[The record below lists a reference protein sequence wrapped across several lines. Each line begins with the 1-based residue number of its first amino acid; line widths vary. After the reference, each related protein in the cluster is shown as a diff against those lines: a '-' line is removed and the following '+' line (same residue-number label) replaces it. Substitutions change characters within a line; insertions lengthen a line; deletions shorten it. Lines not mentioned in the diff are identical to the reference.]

1 MIYGNYADQLAP
13 NLICNPPNGPL
24 MSLRVTRERQTYHC
38 DEQADIMDSPA
49 SHVAESLVS
58 PPLQRP
64 AGYQQ
69 VPTPSTAQPAPP
81 PAPPPPVRRLNLAAP
96 NTEDDTS
103 LTGQVIT
110 ACGERERERE
120 RRQDIKKQCCAL
132 YFPAL
137 CPRGLRALGA
147 VRMSP
152 SDLQAHRA
160 HP

>member
-81 PAPPPPVRRLNLAAP
+81 PAPPPPPVRRLNLAAP

-120 RRQDIKKQCCAL
+120 RETTRYQEAVLCAL
-132 YFPAL
+132 FPSVVSARL
-137 CPRGLRALGA
+137 ASARR
-147 VRMSP
+147 S
-152 SDLQAHRA
+152 AHVTL
-160 HP
+160 